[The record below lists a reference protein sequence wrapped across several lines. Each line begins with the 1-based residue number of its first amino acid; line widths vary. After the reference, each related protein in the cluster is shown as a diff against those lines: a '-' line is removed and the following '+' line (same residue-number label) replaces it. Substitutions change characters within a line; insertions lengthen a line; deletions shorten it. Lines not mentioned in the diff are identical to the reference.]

1 MAQYFLVGRSLK
13 YLGCTITD
21 LSRNGAGA
29 LFPLKEK
36 LAPADIILVDML
48 TPGTFQHVS
57 VVGEIKR
64 SHKKGHAVFGGIQ
77 FHEPLSEDDFR
88 HLCDVQADP

>member
-1 MAQYFLVGRSLK
+1 MAQYFLVGRSAK

-29 LFPLKEK
+29 LFPMKEK
-36 LAPADIILVDML
+36 LETGAIILLDML
-48 TPGTFQHVS
+48 CPGTFQRVS

-64 SHKKGHAVFGGIQ
+64 SYKKSSAVFGGIQ
-77 FHEPLSEDDFR
+77 FQPPLSEDVFSM
-88 HLCDVQADP
+88 LCDVQAQA